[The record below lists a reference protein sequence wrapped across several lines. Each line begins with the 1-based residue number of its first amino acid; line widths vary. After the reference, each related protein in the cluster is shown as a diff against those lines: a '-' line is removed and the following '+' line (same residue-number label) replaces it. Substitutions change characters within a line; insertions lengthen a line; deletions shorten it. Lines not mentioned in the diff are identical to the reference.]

1 MITYGLVKQI
11 GPYAQPYPSTYR
23 KRNKEISP
31 GFSGEPKQGILE
43 PSSFAKREV
52 EDTAGAKNPR
62 FPNIYEQRAAL
73 EKKSFLKK
81 LTAEIMMN
89 NRFGRTVAQT
99 QTDPPTDN
107 QNTQTGP
114 PTSPTG
120 SGVSTVYSDSGGSP
134 TSITTGSGPTDSD
147 DWREMTSS
155 YRRFDFPYGARGATP
170 PYSHYTT
177 EEERSI
183 PDIDL
188 PDSPESLYY
197 DAIDDFQNN
206 LGTTEDP
213 EKLLNEY
220 DSKILKDYEQLGKR
234 LQGLYNTTKPT
245 VEQMANIATRDKET
259 ITKLY
264 PKPPSPLSPTL
275 LSQTLAVKKL
285 ESPVFLWGAFDKN
298 FETMRESHRK
308 NEEERQQKIEERQ
321 QKIQDELLENRL
333 REVLDDSRT
342 TQLNNLKIQASID
355 QGVDNLTKNPWPAS
369 PITPSPS
376 TPSSRSSSSNRLFM
390 EEVQEKRGAAL
401 RIATQKTRNTG
412 RPPTGRSSSDGPYM
426 DVDNVTYRD
435 VDIKKKRPALR
446 IDTQKT
452 QNTGRPPTGRQ
463 LEGDTWIPSR
473 ISERIQKKMSRRR

>member
-81 LTAEIMMN
+81 LTVEIMMN

-134 TSITTGSGPTDSD
+134 TSITTGSGPTYSDS
-147 DWREMTSS
+147 ETSS
-155 YRRFDFPYGARGATP
+155 YRRFEQLMHEPLPGFPYGSRGATP

-188 PDSPESLYY
+188 PDSPYSYY

-376 TPSSRSSSSNRLFM
+376 TPSSRSS
-390 EEVQEKRGAAL
+390 EV
-401 RIATQKTRNTG
+401 
-412 RPPTGRSSSDGPYM
+412 S
-426 DVDNVTYRD
+426 YRD
-435 VDIKKKRPALR
+435 IDIKGFVNPSKSKKGQALR
-446 IDTQKT
+446 IDTQNT
-452 QNTGRPPTGRQ
+452 RNTGRPPTGRQ

-473 ISERIQKKMSRRR
+473 GSERIRGMREGMRRTRIRR